1 MRNAY
6 RLLLIGGN
14 STMKHTISVLV
25 ENKFGVLARIAGLFS
40 GRGYNIDSLSV
51 AETTDP
57 TVSRMTIV
65 VRGDESIIEQITK
78 QLNKLVDVIKVQDYA
93 GMPFLE
99 RELILVKVHTSAQ
112 TRPEIMQ
119 IADIFRG
126 KIIDVD
132 HSSLTIELTGTSDK
146 IEALLDLLKPFGIRE
161 LVRTG
166 KIAIA
171 RK

>member
-1 MRNAY
+1 MAY
-6 RLLLIGGN
+6 CLPLIGGN

-51 AETTDP
+51 AETMDP

-65 VRGDESIIEQITK
+65 VRGDESVIEQITK

-99 RELILVKVHTSAQ
+99 RELILVKVHTTAQ
-112 TRPEIMQ
+112 ARPEIMQ

-146 IEALLDLLKPFGIRE
+146 VEALLDLLKPFGIRE